1 MAESERLSS
10 GVKTGD
16 NEKMTEL
23 RLYDAIYSLQRFF
36 DDRLG
41 IRADWKYDGYQYPS
55 QRPFITI
62 EALMDERITLSKQR
76 EAVQVIDHLQIGYH
90 ATNIVDRTQTAEKIA
105 DLLTFEEIPYFNTQ
119 ESVAI
124 PSGFFVVEV
133 ASVTPISPD
142 DISNK
147 SEYHRVYFDVEIE
160 KIKRRR

>member
-1 MAESERLSS
+1 
-10 GVKTGD
+10 
-16 NEKMTEL
+16 MTEL

-36 DDRLG
+36 GERFGL
-41 IRADWKYDGYQYPS
+41 RADWKYDGYQYPS

-76 EAVQVIDHLQIGYH
+76 ESIQVIDHLQLGYH
-90 ATNIVDRTQTAEKIA
+90 ASDIVDRTQMAENIA
-105 DLLTFEEIPYFNTQ
+105 DVLTFEEIPYYDTQ
-119 ESVAI
+119 ESVAV

-133 ASVTPISPD
+133 TSVTPISPD

>member
-1 MAESERLSS
+1 
-10 GVKTGD
+10 
-16 NEKMTEL
+16 MTEL

-36 DDRLG
+36 GERFGL
-41 IRADWKYDGYQYPS
+41 RADWKYDGYQYPS
-55 QRPFITI
+55 QRPIITI

-76 EAVQVIDHLQIGYH
+76 ESIQVIDHLQLGYH
-90 ATNIVDRTQTAEKIA
+90 ASDIVDRTQMAENIA
-105 DLLTFEEIPYFNTQ
+105 DVLTFEEIPYYDTQ
-119 ESVAI
+119 ESVAV

-133 ASVTPISPD
+133 TSVTPISPD